1 MNEGRPRELTKGKI
15 DYIIAS
21 IQNDP
26 KCSIRK
32 IRKNLRGFLIERL
45 KENHPELTEKEVAEE
60 VDHGE
65 DDGFRE
71 YHLLS
76 ESSIDKYERINK
88 IREKIIQRNKQPE
101 ILDQPWSIGS
111 LINFPI
117 HDRTSLAV
125 VSEFADRI
133 RKGGKSELLIRDA
146 LWIARLCVI
155 PLENQARDNIEEDY
169 HQRLLYEVAFCYSFM
184 ERLMEIEKYGRMDTS
199 LFDGDTLERTGRNFI
214 EFYKKY
220 PKLPQFEELQDLLK
234 EGEANG

>member
-1 MNEGRPRELTKGKI
+1 M
-15 DYIIAS
+15 
-21 IQNDP
+21 
-26 KCSIRK
+26 
-32 IRKNLRGFLIERL
+32 
-45 KENHPELTEKEVAEE
+45 
-60 VDHGE
+60 
-65 DDGFRE
+65 
-71 YHLLS
+71 
-76 ESSIDKYERINK
+76 
-88 IREKIIQRNKQPE
+88 
-101 ILDQPWSIGS
+101 
-111 LINFPI
+111 INFPI

-234 EGEANG
+234 ECEANG